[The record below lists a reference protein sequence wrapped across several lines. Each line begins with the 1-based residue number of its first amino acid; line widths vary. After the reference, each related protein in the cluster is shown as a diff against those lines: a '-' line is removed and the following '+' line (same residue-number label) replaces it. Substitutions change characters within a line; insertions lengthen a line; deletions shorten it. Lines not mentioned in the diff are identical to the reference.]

1 MQLELHYIRHSK
13 YSGNYLLYDRQS
25 NSCSAF
31 TELSM
36 FNDAVQ
42 FVIRKECCYFA
53 PDASIP
59 FTVFN
64 YSEGDDIYSLFPE
77 LCI

>member
-1 MQLELHYIRHSK
+1 MQLELHYIGRSK

-31 TELSM
+31 TELDM

-42 FVIRKECCYFA
+42 FVIHKEYCYFT

-64 YSEGDDIYSLFPE
+64 YSEGDDIYSLLPE
-77 LCI
+77 LYI